1 MSSDISRVITNSRHT
16 CFSLVL
22 IASDESVF
30 YKIVPSIT
38 RDAASVLIDA
48 TLLTTPAEPAKK
60 FQPLTLT
67 RQSRHHLRP
76 LGSTPAVEWL
86 EPVSTVAPTT
96 QVYSVQLVL
105 SVLAP
110 GNFLHVCISI

>member
-1 MSSDISRVITNSRHT
+1 MRDI
-16 CFSLVL
+16 
-22 IASDESVF
+22 

-67 RQSRHHLRP
+67 RQSRHNLRP
-76 LGSTPAVEWL
+76 LGSTPALEWL